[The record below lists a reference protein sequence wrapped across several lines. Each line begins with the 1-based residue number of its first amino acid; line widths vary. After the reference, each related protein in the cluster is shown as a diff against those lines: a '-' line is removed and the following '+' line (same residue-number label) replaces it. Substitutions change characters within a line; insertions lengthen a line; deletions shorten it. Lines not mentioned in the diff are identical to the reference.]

1 VSKAVAKQNS
11 IRESTEYLEAQ
22 NLSPYAT
29 KSAESKGRKH
39 PMQACD
45 IRTAFQKDRD
55 RITHSKAFRR
65 LMHKTQVF
73 ISPEGDHYRTRLTHT
88 LEVAQ
93 ISRTVARAL
102 KLNEDLTEAIALG
115 HDLGHTPFGHTGED
129 ALDGLVPGGFRHNIQ
144 SVRVV
149 EEIENNGAGLNLTR
163 EVLDGILNH
172 RTECAPATLE
182 GKVVQ
187 ICDKIA
193 YMNHDIDDALRAK
206 LITQGDIPRHITQNL
221 GATSVIR
228 IDLLVRSLVETSIGK
243 NDILLPP
250 GLAGVLRELRSYLFE
265 NVYVNQ
271 LHQKERN
278 KIQGMLKLLY
288 EYYLSNPDELP
299 DDLRQRAQSGTGMR
313 GARVV
318 ADYIAGMTD
327 RFATKRFE
335 EVFMPAAW
343 STS

>member
-1 VSKAVAKQNS
+1 MN
-11 IRESTEYLEAQ
+11 IREKAEHEEMKR
-22 NLSPYAT
+22 LSPYAS
-29 KSAESKGRKH
+29 KSAESKGRKA
-39 PMQACD
+39 PMEKCD
-45 IRTAFQKDRD
+45 IRTEYQKDRD

-93 ISRTVARAL
+93 IARTIARAL

-129 ALDGLVPGGFRHNIQ
+129 ALDSLVPNGFKHNVQ

-149 EEIENNGAGLNLTR
+149 EILENNGEGLNLTY

-187 ICDKIA
+187 ISDKIA
-193 YMNHDIDDALRAK
+193 YMNHDIDDAIRAK
-206 LITQGDIPRHITQNL
+206 IMKPEDIPSHISDMM
-221 GATSVIR
+221 GKTSVKR
-228 IDLLVRSLVETSIGK
+228 IDLLVRSMVEESQGTNNIA
-243 NDILLPP
+243 LPQK
-250 GLAGVLRELRSYLFE
+250 LTHILRELRSYLFE

-271 LHQKERN
+271 LHQRERN

-288 EYYLSNPDELP
+288 EYYISHPEDMPEDIL
-299 DDLRQRAQSGTGMR
+299 
-313 GARVV
+313 ARVKSGQDSITRAV
-318 ADYIAGMTD
+318 TDNIAGMTD
-327 RFATKRFE
+327 RFAMKRFDE
-335 EVFMPAAW
+335 IYMPAGW
-343 STS
+343 GN